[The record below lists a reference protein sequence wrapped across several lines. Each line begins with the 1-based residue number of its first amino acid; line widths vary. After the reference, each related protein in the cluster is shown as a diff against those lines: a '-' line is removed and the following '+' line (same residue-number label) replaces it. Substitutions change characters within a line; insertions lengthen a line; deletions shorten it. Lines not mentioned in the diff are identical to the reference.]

1 VKKIIIMAIVTTS
14 VLQSCMKQDL
24 KVSDE
29 VLVSITNECRAQI
42 KLYNYEDGRQYL
54 SDIFDCSYVSIL
66 PIKVKPGKY
75 KIKAETYQGKS
86 VTKTFTKGVYAQTLD
101 IEF

>member
-1 VKKIIIMAIVTTS
+1 MFKPLIIIAMTITILSGCGKSEQTPS
-14 VLQSCMKQDL
+14 N
-24 KVSDE
+24 E
-29 VLVSITNECRAQI
+29 VLISITNKCRARI
-42 KLYNYEDGRQYL
+42 KVYDMNDTQTIH
-54 SDIFDCSYVSIL
+54 DIFDCSYVSIL